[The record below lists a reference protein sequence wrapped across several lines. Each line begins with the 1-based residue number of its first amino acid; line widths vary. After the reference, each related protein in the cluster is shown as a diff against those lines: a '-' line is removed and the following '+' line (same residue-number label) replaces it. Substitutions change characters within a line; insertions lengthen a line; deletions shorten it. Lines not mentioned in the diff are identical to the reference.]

1 MLTSIT
7 ITERAEWERK
17 FEELKRRKLK
27 DQDELIKGL
36 IAAKER
42 AEAESKV
49 CAESMQTYTLF
60 R

>member
-1 MLTSIT
+1 MTSIT

-17 FEELKRRKLK
+17 FEDLKRRKLK

-42 AEAESKV
+42 AEAESKA
-49 CAESMQTYTLF
+49 CAG
-60 R
+60 